1 MDKEKDTIYK
11 AQMVQNTDN
20 KEANIPKSKEDENK
34 KEYEWGQHPNSL
46 KALKKNQFPKGV
58 SGNVMGRKPTFDSL
72 SKHLKELGDRDVMN
86 WCKDKVLGTRKELVL
101 ERIWEDAMK
110 GDMNKIRLLA
120 WLGCLD

>member
-1 MDKEKDTIYK
+1 M
-11 AQMVQNTDN
+11 AQMAQDTDK
-20 KEANIPKSKEDENK
+20 KEVNIPKSKEDEDK

-58 SGNVMGRKPTFDSL
+58 SGNVLGRKPTFDSL
-72 SKHLKELGDRDVMN
+72 SKQLNELGDKEVLN
-86 WCKDKVLGTRKELVL
+86 WNGSEVLGTRKELVL
-101 ERIWEDAMK
+101 KKIWDDAMK